1 MEDHKVKHMIY
12 SQKQNRE
19 YDQSLDQILSLVIEE
34 IEEYR
39 TTKKKQLTLNN
50 YSIIWWRITNI
61 LISLSL

>member
-1 MEDHKVKHMIY
+1 MPY
-12 SQKQNRE
+12 SQKQSRE
-19 YDQSLDQILSLVIEE
+19 YNQSLDQILSQVIEQ
-34 IEEYR
+34 IGEYR